1 MSLLVHAVD
10 VLHYTIGIT
19 KPKPH
24 QYGLFLLLWCGGTL
38 LIVGGVVI
46 ANSVALATLERRREM
61 RDRHGPP

>member
-1 MSLLVHAVD
+1 MMSLLVHAVD

-38 LIVGGVVI
+38 LIVGGVV
-46 ANSVALATLERRREM
+46 AFTYVLLLSLQR
-61 RDRHGPP
+61 

>member
-38 LIVGGVVI
+38 FIVGGVV
-46 ANSVALATLERRREM
+46 AFTYALLLSLQR
-61 RDRHGPP
+61 